1 MRGYLLRA
9 LPVNDSAN
17 KHHDLNSL
25 DALTGG
31 AFTAPTSGDRAARLR
46 DWLAKEPG
54 AEELQAVFTEMSHRD
69 KGAAKV
75 LREKLDELRR
85 AKGQDALAQ
94 EWLAKGEVLRDAPHI
109 NMADAMAWQRDAAKA
124 GAPLSRE
131 PLSGLKTALAERVK
145 AIEDLQHQ
153 TQVQRE
159 AAVLLAQRIEVLST
173 KPWQDAQAQRA
184 GLQADLDR
192 WVAQA
197 QALAADAQWPSV
209 DAKFAPAL
217 HTSTQQVRAVW
228 TAFSEALALTE
239 AAAAD
244 PSAPLPAVP
253 AWAEQLRMA
262 RGGIAPTVAP
272 APKPD
277 VARVDPTRQVKPS
290 ADKALIDQKR
300 LELAQQAEALFKPAP
315 TPKAAKPAA
324 AKAQQPS
331 EPAAVDALAPAVD
344 ALAPASAED
353 ASFAHLHTDAAS
365 PVAASSEPEATLPTE
380 SIAHDPAH
388 EPAVPAMPNDAAAS
402 QVPASDAPASDAPQ
416 AASHPE
422 ADAAIEPATQAL
434 AEPEWV
440 PAMGG
445 RKMQESLRNLR
456 DAWKK
461 IDKEAAPNPALW
473 KRFDAACNRA
483 HHVVDAWLKE
493 ARAQT
498 AAHKAQRLALIEEL
512 KAWAAEHAQGPDWK
526 GVARQLH
533 QFAQRW
539 RDSGHLS
546 EKMFAELQPVW
557 KAAIHAAHEPL
568 EAVQKASLARRQGLI
583 AEAQALGAAPTLRID
598 AVKALQQRWQEE
610 AHTVVLDRKQEQK
623 LWDAFRQPID
633 EAFARKSSVRE
644 QSQAA
649 LTPHDRAVL
658 DASKALEAAIAKGD
672 GAQIRAA
679 MQVLEQV
686 SRGELPPEPVK
697 PAAPVAAPVVSADA
711 QATAPAATSE
721 ADVSGDPAAHVS
733 ESEAGASDAASA
745 TSQAEPSDQAP
756 PETEAAQA
764 PAAPAPAPKPHKPV
778 VAVRGDD
785 RPGQKRTEIA
795 PAGFRGRDG
804 KPSGKFGDK
813 PGFGRDG
820 GARTG
825 RDARDGGR
833 DGFAP
838 RGPRLGDAAFRAQRN
853 ALDMAQD
860 ALRKLAAQAHGEVLT
875 QLMHAWEKRDASQL
889 PTAQAIGN
897 KLTPAQRTQWSQAL
911 SAAPQG
917 EAVTPLLRL
926 EVAAEL
932 PTPAAQMDARRAL
945 QLQLLTRRNDPSPQM
960 TWAADASQVLAGAY
974 DEAAARR
981 LQTALKVLL
990 KR

>member
-1 MRGYLLRA
+1 M
-9 LPVNDSAN
+9 NDSAN
-17 KHHDLNSL
+17 KPHDLTSL

-31 AFTAPTSGDRAARLR
+31 AFTAPTSGERASRLR
-46 DWLAKEPG
+46 DWLAKEPN
-54 AEELQAVFTEMSHRD
+54 AEQLQAVFTEMSHRD
-69 KGAAKV
+69 KGASKV

-94 EWLAKGEVLRDAPHI
+94 EWLAKGEVLRDAAHI
-109 NMADAMAWQRDAAKA
+109 NLADAMAWQRDAAKA

-131 PLSGLKTALAERVK
+131 PLAGLKTALVERVK

-217 HTSTQQVRAVW
+217 QTSTQQVQAVW
-228 TAFSEALALTE
+228 VAFCEALALTE

-244 PSAPLPAVP
+244 ASAPLPAVP
-253 AWAEQLRMA
+253 AWADQLRVA
-262 RGGIAPTVAP
+262 RGEVLPQAAAAP
-272 APKPD
+272 AKPET
-277 VARVDPTRQVKPS
+277 VRVDPTRNVKPT
-290 ADKALIDQKR
+290 ADKAVVDQKR

-315 TPKAAKPAA
+315 TPKAGKPALAKVEQPVVAVVPTEAGAPEA
-324 AKAQQPS
+324 APVSAQATPEVQAL
-331 EPAAVDALAPAVD
+331 PAEEV
-344 ALAPASAED
+344 
-353 ASFAHLHTDAAS
+353 
-365 PVAASSEPEATLPTE
+365 VAAPTV
-380 SIAHDPAH
+380 
-388 EPAVPAMPNDAAAS
+388 AV
-402 QVPASDAPASDAPQ
+402 VSDAPATPQVSAEAVAPV
-416 AASHPE
+416 AV
-422 ADAAIEPATQAL
+422 
-434 AEPEWV
+434 EPEWV

-445 RKMQESLRNLR
+445 RKMQEALRNLR
-456 DAWKK
+456 DQWKK

-473 KRFDAACNRA
+473 KRFDTACNRA

-498 AAHKAQRLALIEEL
+498 AAHKAQRLALIEEV
-512 KAWAAEHAQGPDWK
+512 KAWTVEHAQGPDWK

-568 EAVQKASLARRQGLI
+568 EAVQKASLARRQALI
-583 AEAQALGAAPTLRID
+583 AEAQELGAAPTLRID

-686 SRGELPPEPVK
+686 SRGELPTEPAK
-697 PAAPVAAPVVSADA
+697 AAAPAVQEDSV
-711 QATAPAATSE
+711 SE
-721 ADVSGDPAAHVS
+721 ASV
-733 ESEAGASDAASA
+733 EEGAV
-745 TSQAEPSDQAP
+745 
-756 PETEAAQA
+756 AQE
-764 PAAPAPAPKPHKPV
+764 PAAPAPAPKPPKPV

-785 RPGQKRTEIA
+785 RPGQKRTEVA

-804 KPSGKFGDK
+804 KPAGKFGDK

-820 GARTG
+820 GARAG

-833 DGFAP
+833 EGFAP

-853 ALDMAQD
+853 ALELAQG

-889 PTAQAIGN
+889 PAAQAIGS
-897 KLTPAQRTQWSQAL
+897 KLTPAQRAQWAQAL
-911 SAAPQG
+911 SSAPQG

-981 LQTALKVLL
+981 LQAALKVLL

>member
-17 KHHDLNSL
+17 KHLDLNSL

-54 AEELQAVFTEMSHRD
+54 AEQLQAVFTEMSHRD

-94 EWLAKGEVLRDAPHI
+94 EWLAKGEVLRDAAHI
-109 NMADAMAWQRDAAKA
+109 NIADAMAWQRDAAKA

-131 PLSGLKTALAERVK
+131 PLAGLKTALAERVK

-173 KPWQDAQAQRA
+173 KPWQDAQAQRS

-197 QALAADAQWPSV
+197 QALSADAQWPSV

-217 HTSTQQVRAVW
+217 QTSTQQVRAVW
-228 TAFSEALALTE
+228 MAFSEALALTE
-239 AAAAD
+239 IAAAD

-262 RGGIAPTVAP
+262 RGGVAP
-272 APKPD
+272 AVATTSKTD

-290 ADKALIDQKR
+290 ADKALVDQKR

-315 TPKAAKPAA
+315 TPKAAKSAE
-324 AKAQQPS
+324 AKAKA
-331 EPAAVDALAPAVD
+331 EPVVAV
-344 ALAPASAED
+344 ASAE
-353 ASFAHLHTDAAS
+353 AMPPDAAS
-365 PVAASSEPEATLPTE
+365 VLAQAAPE
-380 SIAHDPAH
+380 
-388 EPAVPAMPNDAAAS
+388 VPATPVEGAVATPVEISVQEVTAETSVHAVTSDSPVTPQPLVDAVMPLA
-402 QVPASDAPASDAPQ
+402 
-416 AASHPE
+416 
-422 ADAAIEPATQAL
+422 

-456 DAWKK
+456 EAWKK

-568 EAVQKASLARRQGLI
+568 EAVQKASLSRRQALI

-697 PAAPVAAPVVSADA
+697 PAAPLAAPVASAEA
-711 QATAPAATSE
+711 QATTVAANDSTETAPAATSE
-721 ADVSGDPAAHVS
+721 AHASGDAAARVP
-733 ESEAGASDAASA
+733 EPEAGASDAAPA
-745 TSQAEPSDQAP
+745 TSQAETSDPAP
-756 PETEAAQA
+756 AETEAAQA

-785 RPGQKRTEIA
+785 RPGQKRTEVA

-804 KPSGKFGDK
+804 KPAGKFGDK

-820 GARTG
+820 GARPG
-825 RDARDGGR
+825 RDGRDGGR

-875 QLMHAWEKRDASQL
+875 QLMHAWEKRDASHL

-911 SAAPQG
+911 SSAPQG

-974 DEAAARR
+974 EEAAARR
-981 LQTALKVLL
+981 LQAALKVLL